1 MPCRRL
7 GFVTDSLSML
17 GSIGIERLIPSPLQ
31 GAYNGGTNR
40 RRKKEIRSGRAG
52 HENREREAQR
62 FMERGV
68 RNRTVDALLLLMMLV
83 IVDNSLGELP

>member
-31 GAYNGGTNR
+31 GAYNGGTNLR
-40 RRKKEIRSGRAG
+40 RTEEIGAGGRVTKTERDSEICGARS
-52 HENREREAQR
+52 
-62 FMERGV
+62 V
-68 RNRTVDALLLLMMLV
+68 TVGPLLLLMMLLLL
-83 IVDNSLGELP
+83 IIP